1 MVYVALEKMMHPSSQ
16 SNLHCT
22 QEASGTSQPGFQVN
36 ISYRSNELSPL
47 LPKYGF
53 ALEPLCK
60 SNSKG
65 WLPANQHCRHHL
77 APDSLQT
84 SLGRDLLFSNH
95 PTHFQSS
102 SKSLIASFF
111 LPCFSLKLAASL
123 ISDKWT
129 GDFG

>member
-1 MVYVALEKMMHPSSQ
+1 MNNAPSFQNTALHSSPCAEAMLKDGYQ
-16 SNLHCT
+16 PTNIVRHC
-22 QEASGTSQPGFQVN
+22 
-36 ISYRSNELSPL
+36 
-47 LPKYGF
+47 
-53 ALEPLCK
+53 
-60 SNSKG
+60 
-65 WLPANQHCRHHL
+65 L
-77 APDSLQT
+77 APDSLQR
-84 SLGRDLLFSNH
+84 SLSGDLCFGNH